1 MRKLGKMNSTLKSGN
16 LQGPLK
22 AGTWWWRCW
31 MAIFYN
37 GWLNAGCKKIS
48 FEAVLVWK
56 RKISWRPAIVGS
68 NWRPAGR
75 QGYYSP
81 VRIKPAKGNDF
92 VEALL
97 QQGIAYLE
105 LRMIDLNPLCKNGI
119 SIETMQFI
127 HLFLILMLFLEN
139 KPFGGATFCGVDMII
154 QDIEGCHRHQLLHY
168 WN

>member
-1 MRKLGKMNSTLKSGN
+1 MRAARRSLSRQFWFGKGKYPGD
-16 LQGPLK
+16 LQ
-22 AGTWWWRCW
+22 
-31 MAIFYN
+31 
-37 GWLNAGCKKIS
+37 S
-48 FEAVLVWK
+48 LVHTGDLLDV
-56 RKISWRPAIVGS
+56 RE
-68 NWRPAGR
+68 
-75 QGYYSP
+75 YYSP

-168 WN
+168 